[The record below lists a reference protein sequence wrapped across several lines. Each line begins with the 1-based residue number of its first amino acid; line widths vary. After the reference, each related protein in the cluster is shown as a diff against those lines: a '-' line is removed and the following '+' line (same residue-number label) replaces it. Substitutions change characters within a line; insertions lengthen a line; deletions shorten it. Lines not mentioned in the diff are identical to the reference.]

1 MEFDNETL
9 QNEKDKE
16 KRILLVEINSLK
28 ELNDHLQ
35 K

>member
-1 MEFDNETL
+1 MELDNETL